1 MEQTTQT
8 DLKLKVSPC
17 NLGAT
22 NIYDL
27 VSEEYTNTIQKGF
40 YIKKVLNASVSS
52 NGKIMSDGSIVY
64 IVHCE
69 LTVLNPELN
78 HRYLVNITGSNKM
91 GAVHRN
97 ELVAIFI
104 PKSYC
109 VNDVLTDEETSGRTS
124 LTNELK
130 VTSHVLVKSL
140 TSKILSTQTTLD
152 TILDVHLFLC
162 TCKFLNRS
170 FVYLPLLL
178 LFVLRNPGF
187 LSVSH
192 ILQILIS
199 LS

>member
-1 MEQTTQT
+1 MEQTTQA
-8 DLKLKVSPC
+8 DLKLKVHPC

-27 VSEEYTNTIQKGF
+27 VSEEYKNTIQKGF
-40 YIKKVLNASVSS
+40 YIKEVLSATISS

-78 HRYLVNITGSNKM
+78 HKYLVNITGSNKM

-109 VNDVLTDEETSGRTS
+109 VNNVLPNVSSSVNVEIIGKRVEGNITCVG
-124 LTNELK
+124 
-130 VTSHVLVKSL
+130 
-140 TSKILSTQTTLD
+140 KI
-152 TILDVHLFLC
+152 V
-162 TCKFLNRS
+162 N
-170 FVYLPLLL
+170 
-178 LFVLRNPGF
+178 
-187 LSVSH
+187 
-192 ILQILIS
+192 
-199 LS
+199 